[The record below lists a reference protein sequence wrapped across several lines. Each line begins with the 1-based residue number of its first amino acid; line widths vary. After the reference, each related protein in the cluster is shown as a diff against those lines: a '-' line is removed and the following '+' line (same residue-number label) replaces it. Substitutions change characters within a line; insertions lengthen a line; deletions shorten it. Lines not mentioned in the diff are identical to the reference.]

1 MASISSLGRALAA
14 PSLREP
20 VAPLS
25 VSEQRAVTAPKTST
39 PTELRDAQVVTDVEK
54 TLARATDPRAESKR
68 AAQRPAQ
75 TSAQSATAASAAA
88 LAPATSTPSF
98 QAEDVASAVEQFQSL
113 MQRNRVEFSATGP
126 LSRPEL
132 TIVDHVNNI
141 DFERDIPPEALKEM
155 LFELRMD
162 FQESLKSDHISV
174 DNSTP
179 FSSRVVVI
187 KESINSVEFVR
198 HLPYRYNQERLDA
211 LMTFASEQGFSFEA
225 VA

>member
-25 VSEQRAVTAPKTST
+25 ATEQRAATAPKTST
-39 PTELRDAQVVTDVEK
+39 ATELRDAQVVTDVEK
-54 TLARATDPRAESKR
+54 TLARATDSRPEGKS
-68 AAQRPAQ
+68 AAK
-75 TSAQSATAASAAA
+75 SAAA
-88 LAPATSTPSF
+88 VLPQPAASSSAQPTPSF

-132 TIVDHVNNI
+132 TIVDNVNNI

-155 LFELRMD
+155 IFELRMD
-162 FQESLKSDHISV
+162 FQESLKADHISM

-211 LMTFASEQGFSFEA
+211 LMTFASEQGFNFEA

>member
-1 MASISSLGRALAA
+1 
-14 PSLREP
+14 
-20 VAPLS
+20 VA
-25 VSEQRAVTAPKTST
+25 T
-39 PTELRDAQVVTDVEK
+39 
-54 TLARATDPRAESKR
+54 
-68 AAQRPAQ
+68 
-75 TSAQSATAASAAA
+75 
-88 LAPATSTPSF
+88 
-98 QAEDVASAVEQFQSL
+98 AVEQFQTL

-132 TIVDHVNNI
+132 TIVDNVNNI

-187 KESINSVEFVR
+187 KENINSVEFVR

-211 LMTFASEQGFSFEA
+211 LMTCASEQGFSFEA

>member
-25 VSEQRAVTAPKTST
+25 ASEQRASTTPKTST

-54 TLARATDPRAESKR
+54 TLARVTDPRAEG
-68 AAQRPAQ
+68 AQPPQRSLLNP
-75 TSAQSATAASAAA
+75 TA
-88 LAPATSTPSF
+88 PTPTPSF

-155 LFELRMD
+155 IFELRMD
-162 FQESLKSDHISV
+162 FQESLKADNVSV

-179 FSSRVVVI
+179 FNSRVVVI
-187 KESINSVEFVR
+187 KENINSVEFVR

-211 LMTFASEQGFSFEA
+211 LMTFASEQGFNFEA